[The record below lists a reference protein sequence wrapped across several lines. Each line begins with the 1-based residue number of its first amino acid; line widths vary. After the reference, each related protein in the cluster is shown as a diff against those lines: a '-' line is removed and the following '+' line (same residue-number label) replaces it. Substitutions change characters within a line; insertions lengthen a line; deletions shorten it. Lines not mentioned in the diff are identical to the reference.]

1 MLNNVPFYDG
11 FAAKSTLFAVT
22 REEARRGLSAYASE
36 SARSDVVF
44 ALDLSRKWFSA
55 VQRRQKSVRDLSD
68 EGDSHFPFRSSDNID
83 IARSD
88 FAVCVVKE
96 WENGRQT
103 DTGMMVQ

>member
-1 MLNNVPFYDG
+1 M
-11 FAAKSTLFAVT
+11 
-22 REEARRGLSAYASE
+22 
-36 SARSDVVF
+36 
-44 ALDLSRKWFSA
+44 
-55 VQRRQKSVRDLSD
+55 QRRQKSVRDLSD

>member
-44 ALDLSRKWFSA
+44 ALDLSRK
-55 VQRRQKSVRDLSD
+55 
-68 EGDSHFPFRSSDNID
+68 
-83 IARSD
+83 
-88 FAVCVVKE
+88 
-96 WENGRQT
+96 
-103 DTGMMVQ
+103 